1 MKINLSLS
9 AKQNKE
15 TSTNEILIR
24 LIVSHSQMLRAK
36 SGIYVAPEDWSDTKG
51 CLKTISKIAPLEK
64 QNRIN
69 AINSKIDNLKKTI
82 AESFTNTP
90 IESINKEWLDKVI
103 HDFHFPPVKG
113 KDESKKSFYDIF
125 DEFLDEVKK
134 QKTIGTYKKFRT
146 VKSHLEAYKSDLKF
160 DDIDNNFF
168 SKYIEYMQ
176 TKTEN
181 KQNVYR
187 NSTMAK
193 NIGLIKWFLSWAAD
207 KGYNKNRTY
216 EVCRP
221 KFKQPGKIVIYLDK
235 EELEAVKTHDFS
247 KDSHLDKIRDV
258 FVFCCYSGLRYSDV
272 ENLKRSNIYDD
283 KLHITTI
290 KTADTVTINLNDVT
304 RAILAKYADCEF
316 EGDKALPVISNQK
329 MNDALKDM
337 AKQCELNKE
346 VSITYFVG
354 STRYEESHPKHEL
367 ITTHAGRRT
376 FICTALSLGI
386 APQVVMKWTGHSD
399 YKAMKPY
406 IDITEKAKQDAMD
419 LFNK

>member
-9 AKQNKE
+9 AKQNKVTLE
-15 TSTNEILIR
+15 SEILIR
-24 LIVSHSQMLRAK
+24 FVANRTTVFRVK
-36 SGIYVAPEDWSDTKG
+36 SGIFINPDDWSETKG
-51 CLKTISKIAPLEK
+51 ELKTISKIASREK
-64 QNRIN
+64 QVRLQN
-69 AINSKIDNLKKTI
+69 ASKQIKDLTTTI
-82 AESFTNTP
+82 ADAYTNTP
-90 IESINKEWLDKVI
+90 KEFISKEWLNKVI
-103 HDFHFPPVKG
+103 HDFHFPPV
-113 KDESKKSFYDIF
+113 EEEPFFSFYDAF
-125 DEFLDEVKK
+125 ELFLSEIKK
-134 QKTIGTYKKFRT
+134 HKSIGTYKKFKT
-146 VKSHLEAYKSDLKF
+146 VKGHLYNYNPKLTFS
-160 DDIDNNFF
+160 DIDGKFF
-168 SKYIEYMQ
+168 SKYIDYMQ
-176 TKTEN
+176 TSTAEKGA
-181 KQNVYR
+181 VYR

-193 NIGLIKWFLSWAAD
+193 NIGLIKWFLSWATD
-207 KGYNKNRTY
+207 KGYNENRSY

-221 KFKQPGKIVIYLDK
+221 RFKQPAKVVIYLDK
-235 EELEAVKTHDFS
+235 EELESVKTHDFS
-247 KDSHLDKIRDV
+247 KDPRLDKVRDV

-304 RAILAKYADCEF
+304 RAILAKYADYKF
-316 EGDKALPVISNQK
+316 DGDKALPVISNQK

-337 AKQCELNKE
+337 AKACELNRE
-346 VSITYFVG
+346 VATTYFVG
-354 STRYEESHPKHEL
+354 SERFEEAHPKHEL